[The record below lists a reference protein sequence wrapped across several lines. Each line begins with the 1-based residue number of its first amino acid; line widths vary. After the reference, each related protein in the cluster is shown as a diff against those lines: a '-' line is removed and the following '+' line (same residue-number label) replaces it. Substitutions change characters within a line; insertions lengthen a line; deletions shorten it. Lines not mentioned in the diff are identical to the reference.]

1 MLNKRLIYKFTD
13 LFTGISRHNKRD
25 FDTDYNDFVVAQDE
39 LSILADRAKSEDSL
53 NMFLAH
59 VDESVTGFCKYAC
72 DNHEYLS
79 KAIQNAYLI
88 ENKKAQVEGN
98 TSFGDVAYAVYKK
111 FEGRITPEEF
121 IGSSVYIECFTGKK
135 FADALADKMQGVDV
149 EASRYLDTPEL
160 DKQPYSGYKE
170 SDYYYLG
177 GYESA
182 ASIRESFVD
191 MDKYAEKI
199 SDFSSKY
206 QCGQFATD
214 TLKARMKSHFDFIFD
229 SSASVG
235 GNLKLLNKLS
245 WRLNRYRCNFD
256 DICGSH
262 VMDSV
267 MRDKLADVAGRIA
280 GMGDTEDFDKAYTI
294 AGFALEKIYRNY
306 VGKFAGY
313 KVIKSF
319 CENDK
324 IDNSIKSDAYSKLKA
339 FMPYKLRDKY
349 AKQFG
354 DHELE
359 DAQPLD
365 FENGFS
371 ERHQYKRLIRYAE
384 LYKTSKSLT
393 KDIQRVI
400 SDGVDAG
407 VSYNK
412 LKKQLDPYDKKLF
425 DITYYF
431 DTKVQ
436 GSGCACDAFADGMDN
451 SSVVDVYKSAS
462 KKLEKKMLGTF
473 AERDEYMRKSLDKH
487 LIYKSFMSGCLH
499 DLTFKY
505 CAEMKDVAKGFNT
518 LSSKFGMSF
527 DAFHLND
534 IVDTFN
540 TGLAIDHDFRPNLNV
555 KEASTS
561 KCKVLKQLDSDA
573 LSNETSYDI

>member
-98 TSFGDVAYAVYKK
+98 TSFGDVAHAVYKK

-149 EASRYLDTPEL
+149 EASRYLDTPE
-160 DKQPYSGYKE
+160 
-170 SDYYYLG
+170 
-177 GYESA
+177 
-182 ASIRESFVD
+182 
-191 MDKYAEKI
+191 
-199 SDFSSKY
+199 
-206 QCGQFATD
+206 
-214 TLKARMKSHFDFIFD
+214 
-229 SSASVG
+229 
-235 GNLKLLNKLS
+235 
-245 WRLNRYRCNFD
+245 
-256 DICGSH
+256 
-262 VMDSV
+262 
-267 MRDKLADVAGRIA
+267 
-280 GMGDTEDFDKAYTI
+280 
-294 AGFALEKIYRNY
+294 FALEKIYRND

-324 IDNSIKSDAYSKLKA
+324 IDNSIKSDAYSELKA

-412 LKKQLDPYDKKLF
+412 LILIRGWLSTMILDQILMSKRLQL
-425 DITYYF
+425 
-431 DTKVQ
+431 
-436 GSGCACDAFADGMDN
+436 
-451 SSVVDVYKSAS
+451 
-462 KKLEKKMLGTF
+462 
-473 AERDEYMRKSLDKH
+473 
-487 LIYKSFMSGCLH
+487 
-499 DLTFKY
+499 
-505 CAEMKDVAKGFNT
+505 
-518 LSSKFGMSF
+518 
-527 DAFHLND
+527 
-534 IVDTFN
+534 
-540 TGLAIDHDFRPNLNV
+540 LNV
-555 KEASTS
+555 KF
-561 KCKVLKQLDSDA
+561 
-573 LSNETSYDI
+573 

>member
-98 TSFGDVAYAVYKK
+98 TSFGDVDGDL
-111 FEGRITPEEF
+111 E
-121 IGSSVYIECFTGKK
+121 
-135 FADALADKMQGVDV
+135 
-149 EASRYLDTPEL
+149 
-160 DKQPYSGYKE
+160 
-170 SDYYYLG
+170 
-177 GYESA
+177 
-182 ASIRESFVD
+182 
-191 MDKYAEKI
+191 
-199 SDFSSKY
+199 
-206 QCGQFATD
+206 
-214 TLKARMKSHFDFIFD
+214 
-229 SSASVG
+229 
-235 GNLKLLNKLS
+235 LLNKLS

-294 AGFALEKIYRNY
+294 AGFALEKIYRND

-324 IDNSIKSDAYSKLKA
+324 IDNSIKSDAYSELKA

-371 ERHQYKRLIRYAE
+371 KCHQYKRLIRYAE

-462 KKLEKKMLGTF
+462 KK
-473 AERDEYMRKSLDKH
+473 
-487 LIYKSFMSGCLH
+487 
-499 DLTFKY
+499 
-505 CAEMKDVAKGFNT
+505 
-518 LSSKFGMSF
+518 
-527 DAFHLND
+527 
-534 IVDTFN
+534 
-540 TGLAIDHDFRPNLNV
+540 
-555 KEASTS
+555 
-561 KCKVLKQLDSDA
+561 
-573 LSNETSYDI
+573 YDI